1 MTASGTIVFKRI
13 QISISADL
21 ASIKFEWLKHSNRL
35 QYTVWVNAKTVVW
48 VIGLIGITD
57 NG

>member
-21 ASIKFEWLKHSNRL
+21 ASIKFEWLKHSN
-35 QYTVWVNAKTVVW
+35 TVWVNAKTVVW